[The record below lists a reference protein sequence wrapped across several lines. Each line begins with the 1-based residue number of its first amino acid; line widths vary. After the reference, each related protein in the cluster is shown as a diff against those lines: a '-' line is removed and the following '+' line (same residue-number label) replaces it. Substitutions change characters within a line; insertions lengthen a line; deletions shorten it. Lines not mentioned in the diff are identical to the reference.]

1 MPGIQKQN
9 FAAFE
14 AKNISTLLDKIMKK
28 SALVVLIPLTLML
41 ASCSLFTFAPQIGMK
56 EKKWL
61 RNTVASDLVYIEGNV
76 KAYRA
81 AGSYYYFK
89 DGKLAKVTQS
99 MLPAEKI

>member
-1 MPGIQKQN
+1 
-9 FAAFE
+9 
-14 AKNISTLLDKIMKK
+14 MKK
-28 SALVVLIPLTLML
+28 SALVLIPFALML
-41 ASCSLFTFAPQIGMK
+41 ASCSLTTFAPQIGMK

-76 KAYRA
+76 KAYRS